1 VINLNEPDIKY
12 HHQLAFMRFDTD
24 AFYPTVNSYKN
35 YQRKLRKTIVKMK
48 NNESHWKANA
58 RKEVVSFPK
67 IFHKSRVTGPC
78 GVNQS
83 RTHYLSAT
91 RVRLKKP
98 KNVKMPRR
106 KAGCAAG
113 RMAKREKR
121 ERKKSQ
127 MKKKKKKP

>member
-12 HHQLAFMRFDTD
+12 HHQVAFMRFDTD
-24 AFYPTVNSYKN
+24 VFYPTVNSYKT

-67 IFHKSRVTGPC
+67 NFHKSRVKGQC
-78 GVNQS
+78 GVSQS

-91 RVRLKKP
+91 RVRPKKP
-98 KNVKMPRR
+98 KNVKMPRPR
-106 KAGCAAG
+106 AGRAA

-127 MKKKKKKP
+127 MKKKKKKL